1 MLKLSSFNKEV
12 VRIRRN
18 KRRGLSLKIN
28 QINLEYDPLWNRTTC
43 TSCFLNRNS
52 GFCLSPKNNYF
63 FCDYIKDILRISGNK
78 SIFFT
83 KEGC

>member
-1 MLKLSSFNKEV
+1 MLKLSSYNNNKEV
-12 VRIRRN
+12 VKIRRN

-28 QINLEYDPLWNRTTC
+28 QINLDDPLWNRTTC
-43 TSCFLNRNS
+43 TSCFLNKNLCI
-52 GFCLSPKNNYF
+52 CLSPRKYL
-63 FCDYIKDILRISGNK
+63 FCDHIRNLLRISENK